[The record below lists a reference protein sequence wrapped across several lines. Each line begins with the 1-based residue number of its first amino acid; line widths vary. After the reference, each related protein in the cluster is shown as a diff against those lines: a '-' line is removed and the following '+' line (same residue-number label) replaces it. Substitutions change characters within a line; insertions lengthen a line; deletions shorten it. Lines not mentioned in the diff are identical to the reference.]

1 MDVLQALQQ
10 RGCVAGSEDRTV
22 KIWDTRT
29 RGSQRE
35 FESRAPVTCVTLVQG
50 QNELISGDQDG
61 NIRVWDITGGQC
73 SCELVPEVD
82 VAVRS
87 VSVAMD
93 GSQVRCQSAAFAS
106 CDLSAPDRLTSCLR
120 SSEVSCSPAATR
132 VAHLT
137 CLRNT
142 QAVIVAGRCHS
153 GDIRIR
159 ELQAWASARVLYL
172 LVA

>member
-1 MDVLQALQQ
+1 MS
-10 RGCVAGSEDRTV
+10 GSEDRTV

-82 VAVRS
+82 VALRS
-87 VSVAMD
+87 VSDAKD
-93 GSQVRCQSAAFAS
+93 GSQA
-106 CDLSAPDRLTSCLR
+106 
-120 SSEVSCSPAATR
+120 CSPSPVQLLQYSTGFHCR
-132 VAHLT
+132 VSL
-137 CLRNT
+137 
-142 QAVIVAGRCHS
+142 
-153 GDIRIR
+153 
-159 ELQAWASARVLYL
+159 
-172 LVA
+172 